1 MLSMPFRLT
10 SAVGLAAAVLLLGPA
25 FTSTASAQD
34 VMQLDLEFRNSL
46 QRKSPSE
53 GYAGRQEGR
62 RVDDGVA
69 HEQINPAQR
78 QPRRHRHKT

>member
-10 SAVGLAAAVLLLGPA
+10 SAVRLAAAVLLLGPA

-53 GYAGRQEGR
+53 GYASRQEGR
-62 RVDDGVA
+62 RTDGGVA
-69 HEQINPAQR
+69 QEPINPAQR

>member
-1 MLSMPFRLT
+1 MPFRLA
-10 SAVGLAAAVLLLGPA
+10 SAVRLAAAVLLLGPA

-46 QRKSPSE
+46 LRKSPSE
-53 GYAGRQEGR
+53 SYTSRQEGR
-62 RVDDGVA
+62 RTDDGVA
-69 HEQINPAQR
+69 QDPINPAQR

>member
-1 MLSMPFRLT
+1 MPPMPFRST
-10 SAVGLAAAVLLLGPA
+10 SAVRLAAAVLLLGPA

-53 GYAGRQEGR
+53 SYTGRREGR
-62 RVDDGVA
+62 RTDDGVA
-69 HEQINPAQR
+69 QEQINPAR
-78 QPRRHRHKT
+78 SQPRRHRHKT